1 MKSWKAKSL
10 LLFGTA
16 IWGATFMFTQI
27 GIEYCSP
34 SLYIVIRFCIA
45 LILCFIF
52 FGKHIVKISKKTAM
66 QGGLLGIFWG
76 FGFLLQTFGLKYT
89 TITNTAFITNLC
101 VVLTPFVYWMI
112 SKEKVKPLAKVS
124 VVIGFAGVYV
134 LANPSIGEVNSG
146 DLLILASTIFWA
158 LYISYLHIFTKGTAD
173 FALNTQLIAFQFIVG
188 LAIVL
193 GYFFAF
199 ELPTVYFTLNTALI
213 VSILFNALMASF
225 LVSFI
230 QISVQKYTTPV
241 NAALIF
247 ALEPIFASVFSF
259 IFMNEVLS
267 GRGYIGAALMLLA
280 IFVGD
285 TLGLILEKFK
295 KKNNISNF

>member
-1 MKSWKAKSL
+1 MKSWKAKSF

-34 SLYIVIRFCIA
+34 SLYLVIRFGFA
-45 LILCFIF
+45 LLLCLIF
-52 FGKHIVKISKKTAM
+52 FGKHIFKAPKKIIK
-66 QGGLLGIFWG
+66 QGGLLGIF
-76 FGFLLQTFGLKYT
+76 FACGFLLQTFGLKYT

-101 VVLTPFVYWMI
+101 VVLTPFVYWII
-112 SKEKVKPLAKVS
+112 SREKVKIYAKFS

-134 LANPSIGEVNSG
+134 LANPSAEAINFG
-146 DLLILASTIFWA
+146 DLLILISTIFWA
-158 LYISYLHIFTKGTAD
+158 LYISYLHIFTNGTDD
-173 FALNTQLIAFQFIVG
+173 FALDTQLIASQFAIG
-188 LAIVL
+188 LPIVL
-193 GYFFAF
+193 GYFLIF
-199 ELPTVYFTLNTALI
+199 ELQVVYFTLNTSLL
-213 VSILFNALMASF
+213 VSILFNAIAASF

-247 ALEPIFASVFSF
+247 AMEPIFASFFSF
-259 IFMNEVLS
+259 IFLNEILT
-267 GRGYIGAALMLLA
+267 GRGFIGAGLMLLA

-285 TLGLILEKFK
+285 TLGLILNKFK
-295 KKNNISNF
+295 KA

>member
-1 MKSWKAKSL
+1 LKSWKAKSL

-34 SLYIVIRFCIA
+34 SLYVVIRFFIA
-45 LILCFIF
+45 LFLCFIF
-52 FGKHIVKISKKTAM
+52 FGKHIAKVSKKTAK
-66 QGGLLGIFWG
+66 QGGLLGIF
-76 FGFLLQTFGLKYT
+76 FACGFLLQTFGLKYT

-101 VVLTPFVYWMI
+101 VVLTPFVYWII
-112 SKEKVKPLAKVS
+112 SKEKVKSLAKVS
-124 VVIGFAGVYV
+124 VIIGFAGVYI
-134 LANPSIGEVNSG
+134 LANPSIGKVNLG

-158 LYISYLHIFTKGTAD
+158 LYISYLHIFTKGTDD
-173 FALNTQLIAFQFIVG
+173 FALNTQLVAFQFVVG
-188 LAIVL
+188 LPIVL
-193 GYFFAF
+193 GYFLVF
-199 ELPTVYFTLNTALI
+199 ELQTAYFVLNTSLI
-213 VSILFNALMASF
+213 VSILFNAITASF

-247 ALEPIFASVFSF
+247 ALEPIFASFFSF
-259 IFMNEVLS
+259 VFLNEVLT
-267 GRGYIGAALMLLA
+267 GRGYIGAGLMLLA

-285 TLGLILEKFK
+285 TLGLILDRFK
-295 KKNNISNF
+295 KR